1 MVATDLHRHLSIL
14 MRQERLPNSPY
25 SHLVSLIREMVID
38 LRLVADKLAFILL
51 CHKEQ
56 QPQESIQL
64 KQEMKVNG
72 SNLERAPVR
81 LQETSTPLPS
91 QSQGQSPPTHSPQQN
106 EASSIRQG
114 EEFNRYMSKSQAMG
128 FAITRPSYT
137 SSLWQGAFHINHSP
151 LRITEMQF
159 PPTPPG
165 QEFDSWGWFDRS
177 GSSGLQRLSDPFK
190 IEVCQELH
198 NIWEG
203 GGSGNRGT
211 ISSRGGRTSPHHT

>member
-114 EEFNRYMSKSQAMG
+114 EEFNTYISKSQAMG
-128 FAITRPSYT
+128 FAITN
-137 SSLWQGAFHINHSP
+137 QGTHLHRGRGHFIS
-151 LRITEMQF
+151 
-159 PPTPPG
+159 TPP
-165 QEFDSWGWFDRS
+165 R
-177 GSSGLQRLSDPFK
+177 
-190 IEVCQELH
+190 
-198 NIWEG
+198 
-203 GGSGNRGT
+203 
-211 ISSRGGRTSPHHT
+211 